1 MATNTPNLNLVKP
14 EMADYADI
22 RVLNGNMDILD
33 REVGGLEYVKN
44 VVTSD
49 TGLTFTKKD
58 NTEIQ
63 VPLNYLPI
71 TGGNLTGDITVLTKP
86 VVTIEETITSENGY
100 CIKYSNGYMEQH
112 YKFAP
117 TTAQFCR
124 LNFLAPFYDTNYV
137 ISTCGEKQDMGEYGS
152 FVDYVG
158 DTLGATETDK
168 TLSTTAVSLS
178 YHYALA
184 FGTVGKQ
191 KIMVTVW
198 GRWK

>member
-22 RVLNGNMDILD
+22 RVLNGNMDIIDNEL
-33 REVGGLEYVKN
+33 GGLDYVKD
-44 VVTSD
+44 VAKSD
-49 TGLTFTKKD
+49 EGLTFTKKD
-58 NTEIQ
+58 NTQIN
-63 VPLNYLPI
+63 VPLNYMPT
-71 TGGNLTGDITVLTKP
+71 TGGNFTGEVTVLTKP
-86 VVTIEETITSENGY
+86 VVTIEETITSDDGY

-124 LNFLAPFYDTNYV
+124 LNFLAPFIDTNYV
-137 ISTCGEKQDMGEYGS
+137 ISACGEKQDITEHGS

-158 DTLGATETDK
+158 DTLGVTETDK
-168 TLSTTAVSLS
+168 ALSTTAVSLS
-178 YHYALA
+178 YHYSLA
-184 FGTVGKQ
+184 FGDAGKQ